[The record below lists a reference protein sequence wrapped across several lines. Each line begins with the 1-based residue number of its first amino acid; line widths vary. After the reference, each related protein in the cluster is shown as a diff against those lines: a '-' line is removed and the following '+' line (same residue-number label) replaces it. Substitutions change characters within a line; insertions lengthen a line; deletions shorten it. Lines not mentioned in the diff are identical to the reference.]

1 MNRKLLINKNI
12 LVQIMTLF
20 TIVMVFF
27 MIDDKSS
34 LQTYSRIAI
43 IVCALLSITIL
54 NLVKTALSPR
64 FLFYISFCIFHMGQF
79 FLYALGI
86 EYDYFFN
93 NSFYMSFVKGDSALI
108 LVLKYSIFASCL
120 MAIGLS
126 LTGKSEIRLNTDIM
140 YSSTEYSREQKSIFK
155 KVGTILFII
164 SFPLTF
170 IYVAVEIYIVTL
182 YGYSGLRSVV
192 GQSIMGGSIAIASK
206 FAQFFVPSVLL
217 IRLTTDSKKVK
228 KYLNIILIIYIA
240 VYFYIGQRTISL
252 SLFLVLLLLRRE
264 DGKNDSG
271 LLKRVLLI
279 VCAFVAMILFYNL
292 SMMNRGGSDGAFT
305 GSFFG
310 IIKSFIGECGFTAYC
325 FAIIASICPITKPY
339 TYGMSYLASLSGFI
353 PSFLDFTGILSKIIY
368 YGTEFWITESIGF
381 DFGIGYSLAAE
392 SYYNF
397 GKFGLIAIFF
407 IGIIIGKVLSYSE
420 TSQYHSKNLFKKYV
434 MYVMT
439 FEIMTL
445 PRRGMYSFFNSLSY
459 DVILVALLA
468 IVLSG
473 FKINKSLFGSPT
485 SEGKENY

>member
-1 MNRKLLINKNI
+1 MDRKLLVNKNI
-12 LVQIMTLF
+12 LVQITVLF
-20 TIVMVFF
+20 TIVLLFF
-27 MIDDKSS
+27 LLGEKAS
-34 LQTYSRIAI
+34 LRTYSYIAI
-43 IVCALLSITIL
+43 VSCILLSITIL
-54 NLVKTALSPR
+54 NQVKTALSPR
-64 FLFYISFCIFHMGQF
+64 FLFFTSFCIFHMGQF

-86 EYDYFFN
+86 EYEYFFN

-108 LVLKYSIFASCL
+108 LVLKYSILASCL

-126 LTGKSEIRLNTDIM
+126 LAGKSEMRRNTDIM

-182 YGYSGLRSVV
+182 YGYAGLRSAV

-252 SLFLVLLLLRRE
+252 SIFLVLLLLRRE
-264 DGKNDSG
+264 DSKADTG
-271 LLKRVLLI
+271 LLKRILLMMS
-279 VCAFVAMILFYNL
+279 AFIAMILFYNL
-292 SMMNRGGSDGAFT
+292 SMMNRGGTDGLSA

-310 IIKSFIGECGFTAYC
+310 IIISFIGECGFSAYC
-325 FAIIASICPITKPY
+325 FAIIASICPITKPFS
-339 TYGMSYLASLSGFI
+339 YGVSYLASLSGLI
-353 PSFLDFTGILSKIIY
+353 PSFLDFTGGLSKIIH
-368 YGTEFWITESIGF
+368 YGTEFWITEKIGF
-381 DFGIGYSLAAE
+381 DFGIGYSLSAE
-392 SYYNF
+392 SYFNF
-397 GKFGLIAIFF
+397 GYFGLIAILF
-407 IGIIIGKVLSYSE
+407 IGIIIGKILSYSE
-420 TSQYHSKNLFKKYV
+420 NSQYRSTNLFKKYA

-439 FEIMTL
+439 YEIMTL

-459 DVILVALLA
+459 DIILVALLA
-468 IVLSG
+468 IILSG
-473 FKINKSLFGSPT
+473 FKFNKSLFS
-485 SEGKENY
+485 SSAI